1 MPSAVIFANPDILRV
16 AFAAN
21 ILILVPVCW
30 GMIAPTAAATV
41 FQGAVTESAGLRVL
55 VLSLWSAILVAS
67 VCGLFAPAFFAP
79 LLLVQIFYK
88 TLWLALFVWPAI
100 RAGAPVPWGVAGTFA
115 AIVVIWPVLLVLAL
129 RG

>member
-1 MPSAVIFANPDILRV
+1 MTELTLANPGILRI
-16 AFAAN
+16 AYAAN
-21 ILILVPVCW
+21 IFILVPVCW

-41 FQGAVTESAGLRVL
+41 FQGAVTESSGLRLL
-55 VLSLWSAILVAS
+55 VLSLWSAILAAS

-79 LLLVQIFYK
+79 LLFVQIFYK

-100 RAGAPVPWGVAGTFA
+100 RSGAPVPWGVAGTFA
-115 AIVVIWPVLLVLAL
+115 AIVAVWPVLLVLAL